1 MVCICIFYGVTVQ
14 TLELRKSRTRCRTR
28 LKALYF
34 QHGRKNSQ
42 QCWEFLRPF
51 ARSLSNHRLPFNLL
65 LNNRTSAVRALNFI
79 SFTIFSHFQVNT
91 VVFDKTGTLT
101 HGSPVVVK
109 TALFVKPAQ
118 CSLEMLLAVTGTAE
132 NHSEH
137 PIGLAITN
145 YAKQVGLP
153 FTSCVQNSI

>member
-1 MVCICIFYGVTVQ
+1 MSVT
-14 TLELRKSRTRCRTR
+14 L
-28 LKALYF
+28 
-34 QHGRKNSQ
+34 
-42 QCWEFLRPF
+42 P
-51 ARSLSNHRLPFNLL
+51 LSTIQYL
-65 LNNRTSAVRALNFI
+65 SVFI
-79 SFTIFSHFQVNT
+79 SNSVFISIYHAVIVQYLQVNA

-101 HGSPVVVK
+101 HGSPEVVK

-145 YAKQVGLP
+145 YAKQVC
-153 FTSCVQNSI
+153 F

>member
-1 MVCICIFYGVTVQ
+1 MAWQCKPENGGNLVLVVVLFLKLSTSSTGAR
-14 TLELRKSRTRCRTR
+14 TL
-28 LKALYF
+28 
-34 QHGRKNSQ
+34 NSVAQ
-42 QCWEFLRPF
+42 QCWELLRPF

>member
-1 MVCICIFYGVTVQ
+1 M
-14 TLELRKSRTRCRTR
+14 
-28 LKALYF
+28 
-34 QHGRKNSQ
+34 
-42 QCWEFLRPF
+42 
-51 ARSLSNHRLPFNLL
+51 
-65 LNNRTSAVRALNFI
+65 
-79 SFTIFSHFQVNT
+79 
-91 VVFDKTGTLT
+91 
-101 HGSPVVVK
+101 K

-153 FTSCVQNSI
+153 FTSCVQNSTEKIFSLFFSCKMLRNKQYHSKVLPKSFHLNGNIIGSCSQTQMLEAHKQLVTTTFSNFRDGCLRELHELYFLLTGAPY